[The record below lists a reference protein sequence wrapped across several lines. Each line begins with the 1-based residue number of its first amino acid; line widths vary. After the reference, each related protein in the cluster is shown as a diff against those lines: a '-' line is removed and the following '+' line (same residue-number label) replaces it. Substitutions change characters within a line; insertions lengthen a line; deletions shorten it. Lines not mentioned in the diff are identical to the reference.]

1 MNLPTL
7 TYFSSRGRAE
17 LIRLVCAE
25 AGVAFEE
32 KNLGVY
38 HPVDKTPAFNALKA
52 TGTLP
57 FDAVPIWDETDGF
70 RLAQS
75 DAIVRHLAREHGLY
89 GRSAREAAKCD
100 MIFDSVAETRLAIR
114 GLVMVDPAKRTEARE
129 ELVQT
134 TLPRWLGYFEKL
146 LAANGDGRG
155 FVVGEAASFAD
166 LALFVLWENIQ
177 DNGLGGAYARCPGLV
192 AHAERMAT
200 RPGLARY
207 LGSPERFPVQL
218 LPR

>member
-1 MNLPTL
+1 MTLPTL

-32 KNLGVY
+32 KGLGVY

-57 FDAVPIWDETDGF
+57 FDAVPIWDEADGF

-89 GRSAREAAKCD
+89 GRSAREAARCD
-100 MIFDSVAETRLAIR
+100 MIFSSVDETRLAIR
-114 GLVMVDPAKRTEARE
+114 AIV
-129 ELVQT
+129 T
-134 TLPRWLGYFEKL
+134 T
-146 LAANGDGRG
+146 D
-155 FVVGEAASFAD
+155 
-166 LALFVLWENIQ
+166 
-177 DNGLGGAYARCPGLV
+177 
-192 AHAERMAT
+192 
-200 RPGLARY
+200 
-207 LGSPERFPVQL
+207 
-218 LPR
+218 

>member
-1 MNLPTL
+1 MPLPTL

-57 FDAVPIWDETDGF
+57 FDAVPIWDEPGGF

-75 DAIVRHLAREHGLY
+75 EAIVRHLAREHGLY
-89 GRSAREAAKCD
+89 GTTSHEAARCD
-100 MIFDSVAETRLAIR
+100 MIFASMKEARLAIR
-114 GLVMVDPAKRTEARE
+114 VLITTDPAKRAEARE

-134 TLPRWLGYFEKL
+134 TLPRWLSHFERL
-146 LAANGDGRG
+146 LVMNGDGRG
-155 FVVGEAASFAD
+155 FVVGEAPSYAD
-166 LALFVLWENIQ
+166 AALFLMFENIQ
-177 DNGLGGAYARCPGLV
+177 DNGLGGAYALCPALA
-192 AHAERMAT
+192 AHGERMAA

-207 LGSPERFPVQL
+207 LASPQRFPVQL